1 MPKIKEV
8 TITFRFELQD
18 EDKECGIEEGYIL
31 IDSVYADTGKD
42 APDFS
47 HIVCEELTEKL
58 AN

>member
-47 HIVCEELTEKL
+47 HIV
-58 AN
+58 